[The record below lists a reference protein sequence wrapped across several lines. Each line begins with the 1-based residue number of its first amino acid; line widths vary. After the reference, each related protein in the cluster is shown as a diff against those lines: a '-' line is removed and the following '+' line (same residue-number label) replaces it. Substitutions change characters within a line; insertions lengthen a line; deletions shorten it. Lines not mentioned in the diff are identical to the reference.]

1 MSVVVDTHHHFLPPR
16 YVEHVGEDAIAGLLV
31 SAPFRT
37 GVRPS
42 RWPDWNA
49 RTASEKMCGVLNEL
63 KRLHFDT
70 ALSVDPYA
78 LPGLLRLVGADQILF
93 GSDYPHAGG
102 AIIDSALE
110 SLRSRDLAPETL
122 AAIERENAIGL
133 LAGTRP

>member
-1 MSVVVDTHHHFLPPR
+1 
-16 YVEHVGEDAIAGLLV
+16 
-31 SAPFRT
+31 
-37 GVRPS
+37 
-42 RWPDWNA
+42 
-49 RTASEKMCGVLNEL
+49 MCGVLNEL